1 MEYAYEDLEKR
12 ISELERMELIYK
24 ASIDKYEVLFNQ
36 NTDAVVIINPK
47 DASLIEFNDQLC
59 KQLGYTR
66 EELFKL
72 KIPDI
77 EALESIEETNKRIQS
92 IMNNGSATFETKH
105 RTKSGE
111 VRDVLVIAQYLTLNN
126 EHIYHCIWRDIT
138 ESKKV
143 EQHKNEGYHL
153 LKNLAEN
160 VPGFIYQYRYHPDG
174 RNYFPF
180 ATEHIYHIYE
190 VTPEEV
196 KYDASKVLSRLHPED
211 HDSVIA
217 KIVHSYETLEVW
229 EDIYR
234 VNLPIRGVR
243 WLHGVAKPQKMDDG
257 SVLWHGYISDITEKK
272 NAEEIIRISELKLK
286 SYLNSSPIGIFVADS
301 HGKYID
307 LNPAACEITGYD
319 REELLKMTIKDI
331 LNPIDYDK
339 GLEHFNTLK
348 SKGFADGVFM
358 GTKKNGEQFWL
369 SVVATKI
376 DDNNLIGY
384 SRDVTH
390 IILSDRKLRES
401 EAQLDNAM
409 KLARMGNWVLDVESG
424 IFTFNDNFYSIFDT
438 DAEEMGGYTMSI
450 QEYQDKFVHLEDR
463 NAVVR
468 EANFTIKENNPNY
481 NRLSQSTIKALNGS
495 IKNIAIRIFN
505 EFDENGKI
513 VRIFGVNQ
521 DITELKEAEKEL
533 QIAKEKA
540 EDSENHLKTLVK
552 SMPDLVWLKDIN
564 GRYLSC
570 NYRFE
575 ELMGVKESELIGKTD
590 YDFTDKETADFF
602 VGNDRKVI
610 ESGLTNINEELLT
623 FASDGHKEY
632 TETIKT
638 PVYGKNKE
646 IIGVLGIGRD
656 ITHRKEQESE
666 ILRAKNVAEENERK
680 LNAVNEIAKIGYWEL
695 NQETKIFTFTDNFYN
710 IFKTSVNEM
719 GGYQVPLEFYANKF
733 LHPADAHLV
742 AEENRKALETND
754 PNYTST
760 LEHRI
765 IFSDGSIGYMS
776 VKIFVIKDE
785 NGETVKTYGVNQDIT
800 DRKIKEEEIKKL
812 NEKYKSFISN
822 STEAVYCL
830 EFDKPIDLNL
840 PIEEQVDNIYKYGYI
855 GHCNLTIAK
864 MYGLESVEDF
874 LNKRVVD
881 IHGGNDNPQNRDTF
895 RQFLLNNCRTQDLE
909 TEEVGI
915 EGQTLYF
922 MNNDNGVIENGKL
935 LRIWGTAR
943 DITERKKD
951 EQELIKAK
959 TRAEASEGIIRGLFE
974 NTQIGLLYCNAEG
987 KIIEA
992 NKTILKMLGSPSLEH
1007 SKQINLLTFQ
1017 PLIESGFSSNL
1028 TNCINQKEIIFD
1040 ENEYISKWGKS
1051 VYIKYQFIPIIA
1063 NEKVIGV
1070 WVNLNDV
1077 TDLWNSKKEISIAR
1091 NIAEENERQM
1101 HKAQNT
1107 AKIGNWVWYIQ
1118 ENKVWWS
1125 DEMYNIF
1132 DVDKNTFTGDLAQVI
1147 NDAIHPDDRARVE
1160 QSNLSVIRD
1169 NKPMPVEY
1177 RVILKN
1183 GVEKYVLG
1191 LADEIILDENGHSEI
1206 LTGIVKDITDYKVIQ
1221 LELLNEK
1228 QKLEKSEQRLQTIF
1242 DTLSEGVALNE
1253 IVYDDN
1259 GEMVD
1264 YRILEVNKS
1273 FYRVSNL
1280 DTSVKVAGKLAT
1292 QFYGMNKEF
1301 IKDFWIGHKDNK
1313 NSVTTLFKSPV
1324 EEKWFHISTSPF
1336 FDNKFITTFFD
1347 ITDRVLAESALIKA
1361 KENAEESEKQ
1371 LKAILDNTL
1380 YPITLTTTSGNLVFI
1395 NNAALEYFEI
1405 DSAEKFM
1412 GEAVTRFWKNPENR
1426 NNFLSQ
1432 LYSDGYVYDYQNS
1445 YITDN
1450 NNEKIVLVTSNLLDY
1465 KGEKVILAIYKDI
1478 TERIKIENELIKA
1491 KEKAEESDR
1500 LKSAFLCN
1508 VSHEIRT
1515 PLNAIVGFSALLNDD
1530 DLTHEERASFNNI
1543 IKSRSN
1549 DLLNIINDILDI
1561 SQIEANQMKVNV
1573 TEGKV
1578 GDLVDEIYKTF
1589 KLKKNVENKDHIEL
1603 KIEEIFDPKH
1613 DLIKTDFHRVK
1624 QIISNFL
1631 TNAFKFTKQ
1640 GSISIG
1646 SKLLNNEIL
1655 FYVSDTG
1662 IGISPEDLPK
1672 VFERFRQIEYSDKR
1686 NYGGNGLGLSISSG
1700 LAQLLGGR
1708 IWAESELNVGSTFYL
1723 SIPYDPVNQ
1732 TNKNVI
1738 SDNES
1743 KQSTIVHKILIV
1755 EDDQYNL
1762 FFLEK
1767 LVKSL
1772 GYKYI
1777 SAKNGMIAIEKFK
1790 ENTDIDLILLDIQ
1803 LPDISGMDLL
1813 QIFKTERFEV
1823 PVIAQTAFAMEE
1835 DKVRILESG
1844 CDDYISKP
1852 IMRDILFKK
1861 LKQFLG

>member
-1 MEYAYEDLEKR
+1 MELSYDELVIRVKELEKLDETHR
-12 ISELERMELIYK
+12 LNSEKY
-24 ASIDKYEVLFNQ
+24 SILFNQ
-36 NTDAVVIINPK
+36 NTDAVVIIDPSN
-47 DASLIEFNDQLC
+47 ASLIEFNDQLC
-59 KQLGYTR
+59 RQLGYTR
-66 EELFKL
+66 EELSKL

-77 EALESIEETNKRIQS
+77 EAIETFEDTKKRIQS
-92 IMNNGSATFETKH
+92 IMDNGSATFETKH

-111 VRDVLVIAQYLTLNN
+111 IIDVLVIAQYLKLDNHN
-126 EHIYHCIWRDIT
+126 IYHCIWRDIT
-138 ESKKV
+138 ESKKA
-143 EQHKNEGYHL
+143 EEEKNEGYYL
-153 LKNLAEN
+153 LKNLADN

-180 ATEHIYHIYE
+180 ATETIYQIYE
-190 VTPEEV
+190 VSPEEV
-196 KYDASKVLSRLHPED
+196 KFDAAKVLSRLHPDDYE
-211 HDSVIA
+211 SVVN
-217 KIVHSYETLEVW
+217 KIVHSFETLEIW
-229 EDIYR
+229 EDDYR
-234 VNLPIRGVR
+234 VVLPERGER
-243 WLHGVAKPQKMDDG
+243 WVHGVAKPQKMDDG

-272 NAEEIIRISELKLK
+272 MAEETIRKSEEKLK

-301 HGKYID
+301 KGNFVD
-307 LNPAACEITGYD
+307 VNPAACQIAGYNEQD
-319 REELLKMTIKDI
+319 LLKMAIKDI
-331 LNPIDYDK
+331 INPIEMERAY
-339 GLEHFNTLK
+339 EHFTTVQT
-348 SKGFADGVFM
+348 KGFADGVFT
-358 GTKKNGEQFWL
+358 GIKKNGENYWF

-450 QEYQDKFVHLEDR
+450 QEYQDKFAHLEDK
-463 NAVVR
+463 NAVKK
-468 EANFTIKENNPNY
+468 EANFTLQENNPNY
-481 NRLSQSTIKALNGS
+481 NRLSQATVKLPNGS

-513 VRIFGVNQ
+513 VRIYGVNQ

-540 EDSENHLKTLVK
+540 EESENQLKTLVK
-552 SMPDLVWLKDIN
+552 SMPDLVWLKDID

-570 NYRFE
+570 NHRFE
-575 ELMGVKESELIGKTD
+575 ELYGVKESELIGKTD
-590 YDFTDKETADFF
+590 YDFVDKETADFF
-602 VGNDRKVI
+602 VGNDRKVM
-610 ESGLTNINEELLT
+610 ETGLTNINEEFLT
-623 FASDGHKEY
+623 FASDGHEEY

-656 ITHRKEQESE
+656 ITLRKEQEEE
-666 ILRAKNVAEENERK
+666 ILKAKNIAEENERK
-680 LNAVNEIAKIGYWEL
+680 LKAVNEIAKIGYWEL
-695 NQETKIFTFTDNFYN
+695 DQETKIFTFTDNFYS
-710 IFKTSVNEM
+710 IFKTSANEM

-812 NEKYKSFISN
+812 NEKYESFISN

-864 MYGLESVEDF
+864 MYGLNSLDEF
-874 LNKRVVD
+874 LNKRVVE
-881 IHGGNDNPQNRDTF
+881 IHGGSENPQNRDTF

-915 EGQTLYF
+915 EGQTIYF
-922 MNNDNGVIENGKL
+922 LNNDSGVVEDGKL

-943 DITERKKD
+943 DITERKKA
-951 EQELIKAK
+951 EQEIKA
-959 TRAEASEGIIRGLFE
+959 A
-974 NTQIGLLYCNAEG
+974 
-987 KIIEA
+987 
-992 NKTILKMLGSPSLEH
+992 
-1007 SKQINLLTFQ
+1007 
-1017 PLIESGFSSNL
+1017 
-1028 TNCINQKEIIFD
+1028 KE
-1040 ENEYISKWGKS
+1040 
-1051 VYIKYQFIPIIA
+1051 
-1063 NEKVIGV
+1063 
-1070 WVNLNDV
+1070 
-1077 TDLWNSKKEISIAR
+1077 
-1091 NIAEENERQM
+1091 IAEENERQM

-1118 ENKVWWS
+1118 ENKLWWS

-1132 DVDKNTFTGDLAQVI
+1132 DVDKDTYTGDLTKVI
-1147 NDAIHPDDRARVE
+1147 NEAIHPEDRALVE
-1160 QSNLSVIRD
+1160 ASNLSVINE
-1169 NKPMPVEY
+1169 NKPIPVEY

-1191 LADEIILDENGHSEI
+1191 LADEMILDENGRSKI

-1221 LELLNEK
+1221 LELL
-1228 QKLEKSEQRLQTIF
+1228 
-1242 DTLSEGVALNE
+1242 
-1253 IVYDDN
+1253 
-1259 GEMVD
+1259 
-1264 YRILEVNKS
+1264 
-1273 FYRVSNL
+1273 
-1280 DTSVKVAGKLAT
+1280 
-1292 QFYGMNKEF
+1292 
-1301 IKDFWIGHKDNK
+1301 
-1313 NSVTTLFKSPV
+1313 
-1324 EEKWFHISTSPF
+1324 
-1336 FDNKFITTFFD
+1336 
-1347 ITDRVLAESALIKA
+1347 KA

-1412 GEAVTRFWKNPENR
+1412 GETVIRFWKNQEHR
-1426 NNFLSQ
+1426 NEFLSK
-1432 LYSDGYVYDYQNS
+1432 LFKDGYVYDYQNS

-1478 TERIKIENELIKA
+1478 TERIKIEKELINA

-1515 PLNAIVGFSALLNDD
+1515 PLNAIVGFSALLNDE
-1530 DLTHEERASFNNI
+1530 DLTREDRESFNNI

-1549 DLLNIINDILDI
+1549 DLLNIINDILDL

-1589 KLKKNVENKDHIEL
+1589 NLKKRVENKEHIEL
-1603 KIEEIFDPKH
+1603 KIAEVFDPKY

-1631 TNAFKFTKQ
+1631 TNAFKFTKK
-1640 GSISIG
+1640 GSIKIG
-1646 SKLLNNEIL
+1646 SKLVNNEIL

-1662 IGISPEDLPK
+1662 IGINQDDLPK
-1672 VFERFRQIEYSDKR
+1672 IFERFRQIEYSDKR
-1686 NYGGNGLGLSISSG
+1686 SYGGNGLGLSISKG
-1700 LAQLLGGR
+1700 LAELLGGR

-1732 TNKNVI
+1732 VNKSVI
-1738 SDNES
+1738 SDTES
-1743 KQSTIVHKILIV
+1743 KQSTIIRKILIV

-1772 GYKYI
+1772 GYDYI
-1777 SAKNGMIAIEKFK
+1777 SAKNGKIAIEEFR
-1790 ENTDIDLILLDIQ
+1790 ENLDIDLILLDIQ

-1861 LKQFLG
+1861 IKQFLG